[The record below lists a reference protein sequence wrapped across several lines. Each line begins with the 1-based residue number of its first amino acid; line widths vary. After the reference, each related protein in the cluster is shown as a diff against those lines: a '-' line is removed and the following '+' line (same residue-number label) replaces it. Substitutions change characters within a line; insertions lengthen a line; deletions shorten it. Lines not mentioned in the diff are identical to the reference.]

1 MYDVRTGREIK
12 PRENSEPLNLRNHSL
27 FGFAVPVGAPKVNT
41 PLPPHS
47 CLHGL
52 RYSSMD

>member
-27 FGFAVPVGAPKVNT
+27 YGFAVPVGAPKVNAPPLTLGT
-41 PLPPHS
+41 PPVS
-47 CLHGL
+47 TG
-52 RYSSMD
+52 